1 VREIS
6 SKLQNSKDELK
17 AKYRRDFDV
26 FCDVL
31 VRLHALVLTVLTAGP
46 HLYRW
51 SQAILPTEGLVE
63 KLWILVAPQPMLNL
77 GPGVEGHT
85 GVPLMSGA
93 SL

>member
-6 SKLQNSKDELK
+6 SKLQNSKNELK
-17 AKYRRDFDV
+17 AKDRRDFDV

-31 VRLHALVLTVLTAGP
+31 VRLHVLVLTAGP